1 MKVSSDPS
9 PCQPVSGPFASG
21 SDLQQSATTNRP
33 YASKAYWERR
43 FENTE
48 NLFEWYA
55 GWKQLAF
62 VVFDTVLP
70 LLREQQGRCRENRE
84 RDRDLNCC
92 AVGED
97 WSDPQRQSVRQVSES
112 TDTPFCGDSCSV
124 KSRPDHRSERG
135 SREAG
140 GFSKGHGVTVF
151 QDDQSATELPKWDSE
166 VNSASQRQTH
176 VKQRIHPGDSAGSY
190 RPAVTVMLGC
200 GTSCLALD
208 LEEHGRF
215 PLVLN
220 IDFCRKPLEQLR
232 HRARFPPSLGCSSSQ
247 AIGGNGVSS
256 HACSAAELF
265 KTSPLGP
272 QTQLPSWVQPTRA
285 APVEFPS
292 KTKSTAGVQ
301 PPSRLLHSCES
312 ARETRKG
319 ASAGRGQLWLEA
331 DARALPLR
339 TGSVD
344 LVIDKGL
351 LDAVASRDGKTGSDA
366 ETAAR
371 VRSVLKETG
380 RVLDPKGCLLLI
392 THSSSKAVQPLACAL
407 CSMYGV
413 GNSGLDSLRT
423 STKTDRDPHSVAARS
438 EQGGG
443 RVAEHELNS
452 TQEAAPPLTHAACEA
467 EEATH
472 RTRRCLLSRN
482 QCSCGQYWDILREDT
497 VALSPAVAVANLV
510 NVALAGHRSETP
522 SPQESTGNETDA
534 TQLLESKVREPGE
547 DSEDGEATQR
557 HERNAAIRQWQTLQI
572 ARRFFRLAREPCR
585 KETPET
591 HFPRLCSNAFLA
603 NAYGCRVKGQKCLKS
618 PQRV

>member
-1 MKVSSDPS
+1 MKASSDAS
-9 PCQPVSGPFASG
+9 PCQPDNGPFASD
-21 SDLQQSATTNRP
+21 SALQQSAKPNRP

-43 FENTE
+43 FEKTDSF
-48 NLFEWYA
+48 FEWYA

-70 LLREQQGRCRENRE
+70 VLREQQGRCRENRE
-84 RDRDLNCC
+84 RDLDLNCC

-97 WSDPQRQSVRQVSES
+97 WSNSQRRSVREVSES
-112 TDTPFCGDSCSV
+112 TETTPSCGDSCSV
-124 KSRPDHRSERG
+124 KSRPDHRSEGG
-135 SREAG
+135 SSEAG
-140 GFSKGHGVTVF
+140 GFSQGHRLTVF
-151 QDDQSATELPKWDSE
+151 HGDQSATELPKCDSE
-166 VNSASQRQTH
+166 VNSASQWQTH
-176 VKQRIHPGDSAGSY
+176 LKQRIHPGDSAGSY

-200 GTSCLALD
+200 GTSCLSLD

-232 HRARFPPSLGCSSSQ
+232 HRARFPLSLGCPSFQ
-247 AIGGNGVSS
+247 ATAGNGVSPDG
-256 HACSAAELF
+256 CRDGELF
-265 KTSPLGP
+265 KAAASAS
-272 QTQLPSWVQPTRA
+272 QTQLPSWGQATPA
-285 APVEFPS
+285 ASGEFPS

-301 PPSRLLHSCES
+301 PPSHLLHSFES
-312 ARETRKG
+312 DSETRRG
-319 ASAGRGQLWLEA
+319 PNAGRGQVWLEA

-371 VRSVLKETG
+371 IRSVLQETG

-392 THSSSKAVQPLACAL
+392 THSSSKAVKYLACAL

-413 GNSGLDSLRT
+413 GNSGLDSLRN
-423 STKTDRDPHSVAARS
+423 STKNDRDPHAVADRS
-438 EQGGG
+438 HQGGG
-443 RVAEHELNS
+443 RVMEQELNS
-452 TQEAAPPLTHAACEA
+452 LQEAVPPLTHAVCEA
-467 EEATH
+467 DEATH

-510 NVALAGHRSETP
+510 NVALSGHRGETP

-534 TQLLESKVREPGE
+534 TQLLASKVGKPGE
-547 DSEDGEATQR
+547 NSEDSEATQR

-572 ARRFFRLAREPCR
+572 ARRFFRLARG
-585 KETPET
+585 K
-591 HFPRLCSNAFLA
+591 CSLIRRCGSYRACQPF
-603 NAYGCRVKGQKCLKS
+603 
-618 PQRV
+618 